1 MLLQLWLLNS
11 IPLAMETAKYIFIKE
26 DDLNDLIAATGA
38 GMMTAETEDERLKF
52 TGQLAILLDLIKKQH
67 SKSRE
72 KILNLLE
79 EDQSTDTLI

>member
-26 DDLNDLIAATGA
+26 EDLNDLIAATGA

-67 SKSRE
+67 SKNRE
-72 KILNLLE
+72 EILNLLE